1 MLDRQRL
8 GLLED
13 ALEPSRSIRRVEEQ
27 EGQHEHALVALFQ
40 RVHLA
45 FHVRAI
51 GHQAARQ
58 DIHVIAGSDSLLLF
72 LNLCTIQI
80 GNHAPQPLERFHLV
94 DGTDMHGRHHVRL
107 NRKKI
112 REHIVFQTRCKNLHH
127 GNRAMLL
134 AHAEGMR
141 LAEIKAAGCDKI
153 LGIQAGGQQPA
164 PIKIETL
171 MRIHMEHAV
180 HDPKPFL
187 AIERFSC
194 HTHAPHLTEQAELD
208 LFKARSGGLDAAC
221 VDAERD
227 VLRLRQRIVALGKLA
242 LKHPGILLA
251 DFIKVV
257 ALRRNRHAFLKFFL
271 IGREVEEREL
281 IADSRIKG
289 VENAAPTVKDHVLIL
304 VMGELVVD
312 ILKLDRLGE
321 ERIRHLTN
329 AIRPHFL
336 EVDGL
341 LRGIRFLPLIMPPV
355 HDRLDLFSLSP
366 CELYGGS
373 LLSGQ
378 SGSPLFL
385 RPPDAQ

>member
-1 MLDRQRL
+1 
-8 GLLED
+8 
-13 ALEPSRSIRRVEEQ
+13 
-27 EGQHEHALVALFQ
+27 
-40 RVHLA
+40 
-45 FHVRAI
+45 
-51 GHQAARQ
+51 
-58 DIHVIAGSDSLLLF
+58 
-72 LNLCTIQI
+72 
-80 GNHAPQPLERFHLV
+80 
-94 DGTDMHGRHHVRL
+94 
-107 NRKKI
+107 
-112 REHIVFQTRCKNLHH
+112 
-127 GNRAMLL
+127 MLL

-141 LAEIKAAGCDKI
+141 LAEIKAAGRDEV

-180 HDPKPFL
+180 HDPQPFL
-187 AIERFSC
+187 AIERFSR
-194 HTHAPHLTEQAELD
+194 HTHAPQLAEQAKLD
-208 LFKARSGGLDAAC
+208 LFKTRSGGLDAAC
-221 VDAERD
+221 ADAERD

-251 DFIKVV
+251 DFIKVI
-257 ALRRNRHAFLKFFL
+257 ALRRNRHAFLKFLL

-281 IADSRIKG
+281 ITDSRIKG
-289 VENAAPTVKDHVLIL
+289 VENAAPAVEDHVLVLI
-304 VMGELVVD
+304 MGELVVD

-321 ERIRHLTN
+321 ERIRHLTD

-341 LRGIRFLPLIMPPV
+341 LRGIRLLPLIMPPV
-355 HDRLDLFSLSP
+355 HDRLNLFSLSP